1 MLQDNAHTFRLLLGT
16 AAEMASMEREQFRSI
31 ETPILVVNGE
41 KTQRYFAEVG
51 RAVGDALPNARHLVV
66 AGASHAVPSHNP
78 SEFNSALL
86 DFVDR
91 VLGAAPA
98 AG

>member
-16 AAEMASMEREQFRSI
+16 ATEKAFIGRDQLQSI
-31 ETPILVVNGE
+31 ETPIVVVNGE

-51 RAVGDALPNARHLVV
+51 RAVADALPHAHHAVV
-66 AGASHAVPSHNP
+66 SGASHAVPSHNP
-78 SEFNSALL
+78 SQFNSALL
-86 DFVDR
+86 AFVDR
-91 VLGAAPA
+91 VLGTAPA